1 MPLWL
6 CRTSVPCEAIA
17 RRIRRTARRSAPSR
31 LLQVMTGKP
40 AAASSV
46 TIAPASNR
54 QTTWQSWPGADGAMG
69 GGGPARPQDGA
80 GVGAVAHVAGDDRD
94 AGRGARRDHRA
105 GLEQSDHLAVVARR
119 RLCHG
124 EVDDDALQP
133 AAVQVLDDVADPH
146 GSLDTVTRN
155 LPLAVNGMSS
165 TRCRSRLASLP
176 STLVISRR
184 T

>member
-17 RRIRRTARRSAPSR
+17 RRIRRTAE
-31 LLQVMTGKP
+31 
-40 AAASSV
+40 
-46 TIAPASNR
+46 
-54 QTTWQSWPGADGAMG
+54 
-69 GGGPARPQDGA
+69 
-80 GVGAVAHVAGDDRD
+80 VGAVALVAGDDRD
-94 AGRGARRDHRA
+94 AGRGELRDHRA
-105 GLEQSDHLAVVARR
+105 GLEQADHLAVVARR

-176 STLVISRR
+176 SRSEKHTSKIQSLMRHSYAV
-184 T
+184 